1 MENGTQAMTDG
12 METTARPAGDDG
24 GSLPL
29 AGLVVIDLTIARAG
43 PTAVRHLAD
52 WGADVIRID
61 QPLPPNGNPAKEDV
75 IGSQNG
81 SDYQNLHRNKRSM
94 RLDLKHPDGKAVLM
108 DLVRRADVVVENM
121 RPDVKHRLG
130 IAYDDLKSVNPRIV
144 YGSISGFGQSGPYRD
159 RAGVDQIAQGMG
171 GLMSVTGR
179 PGTGPMRVGIAI
191 ADLTAGNMLALNI
204 MMALYQRVRTGE
216 GRWVH
221 TSLLESQVFMMDF
234 QASRWLVNK
243 EVAGQAGNEHPTGI
257 PTGVYETLDGHVNLS
272 ASSTKMWDKLC
283 EIMEQPEWL
292 RKEQWRT
299 QQGRLADR
307 AAISA
312 AVNSVTRTRPSK
324 DWIEAL
330 NAGGIPC
337 GPIYTMDEV
346 FADEQTQEL
355 GMALPVEHPRLGSL
369 QLVASPL
376 NFEGVPRTVRRATPD
391 AGSDTAAILRSLG
404 YPENR
409 IQALV
414 AGAAA

>member
-1 MENGTQAMTDG
+1 MKNGT
-12 METTARPAGDDG
+12 EPRE
-24 GSLPL
+24 SLPL

-61 QPLPPNGNPAKEDV
+61 QPLPAAGTPNKEDV
-75 IGSQNG
+75 IGSHSS

-94 RLDLKHPDGKAVLM
+94 RLDLKHPDGKAVLL
-108 DLVRRADVVVENM
+108 DLVRKADVIVENM

-130 IAYDDLKSVNPRIV
+130 IAYEQLSAVNPRLV
-144 YGSISGFGQSGPYRD
+144 YGSISGFGQSGPYRN
-159 RAGVDQIAQGMG
+159 RAGVDQIAQGMS
-171 GLMSVTGR
+171 GLMSVTGQ
-179 PGTGPMRVGIAI
+179 PGAGPMRVGIAI

-204 MMALYQRVRTGE
+204 MMALFERARTGK

-234 QASRWLVNK
+234 QASRWLVQG

-257 PTGVYETLDGHVNLS
+257 PTGVYETADGHVNLS

-283 EIMEQPEWL
+283 EIFGKPDWL
-292 RKEQWRT
+292 QRAEWRT
-299 QQGRLADR
+299 QKGRLADR

-312 AVNSVTRTRPSK
+312 AVNEVTKAKPSSH
-324 DWIEAL
+324 WIDVL

-346 FADEQTQEL
+346 FADEQVREL
-355 GMALPVEHPRLGSL
+355 GMALPVERPGAGTIN
-369 QLVASPL
+369 LVASPL
-376 NFEGVPRTVRRATPD
+376 NFEGVPRRIDRPTPE
-391 AGSDTAAILRSLG
+391 AGSHTQDVLRSLG
-404 YPENR
+404 YSPEK
-409 IQALV
+409 IAQLV
-414 AGAAA
+414 TTVAA